1 MMTVVGMAGT
11 YSKALAFRRGSWRIL
26 IGWGLD

>member
-26 IGWGLD
+26 IG